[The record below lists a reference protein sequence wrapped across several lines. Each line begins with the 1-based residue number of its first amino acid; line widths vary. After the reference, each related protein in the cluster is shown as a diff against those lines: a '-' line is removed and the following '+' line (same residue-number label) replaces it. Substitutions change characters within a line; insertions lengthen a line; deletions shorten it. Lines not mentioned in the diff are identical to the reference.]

1 MTGRG
6 EKIDHLLMR
15 VCACDVTFARD
26 GTRAPPLVV
35 YAPVD
40 RLAIISP
47 SHSASVSSDLRH
59 NMIPQTSAPPDHLLY
74 SLTRSNTA
82 T

>member
-47 SHSASVSSDLRH
+47 SLIDLRH

>member
-6 EKIDHLLMR
+6 EKIDHPLMR

-40 RLAIISP
+40 RLATYLR
-47 SHSASVSSDLRH
+47 HSASVSSDLRH

-74 SLTRSNTA
+74 SLTRSKTA

>member
-6 EKIDHLLMR
+6 EKIDHPLMR
-15 VCACDVTFARD
+15 VCACNVTFARD

-35 YAPVD
+35 YTPVD
-40 RLAIISP
+40 L

>member
-6 EKIDHLLMR
+6 EKIDHPLMR

-40 RLAIISP
+40 RLATYLRLIAPP
-47 SHSASVSSDLRH
+47 SH
-59 NMIPQTSAPPDHLLY
+59 QTSAII
-74 SLTRSNTA
+74 
-82 T
+82 